1 MRVVRIEIF
10 GFKSFM
16 DRLILPIEG
25 GVTGVVGPNGCGKS
39 NIVDALRWVLG
50 ETNAKNLRGGLL
62 EDVIFNGTDALRPLG
77 LAEVTLTLK
86 ASGDTFFQDLV
97 SPDLEA
103 ELYAAGGEQA
113 EGLAEQEFDD
123 QTSPEQPAQGPQHQE
138 NSEAVLIESA
148 HLSESPEQLRK
159 QFTVVKGNLNTK
171 TAVESKPD
179 QSEAGQGANFSDPD
193 AALEPEGQKEVTQR
207 SSTDGAMIS
216 LASRFSWL
224 RASSEVQVTRR
235 LYRSGESE
243 FFINRVPCRL
253 KDLKEFFRA
262 VGISARAYTIVA
274 QGEVSRIVT
283 AKPEERRLILEEAAG
298 VLGFRDKIAAADR
311 RLKDTEL
318 NISRIEDITK
328 EVGRQVQSLKRQA
341 QRAQNRKQLKDRVR
355 ELESLLFAD
364 ELRNLRA
371 NREKFVAQK
380 EEFKN
385 LESSVLAELQNARAQ
400 EENARAELMQ
410 YDIEGDNIR
419 SRIDSVKEEI
429 NNRARQR
436 GERTSRINE
445 LRAFSLSK
453 ETEST
458 RLKERESTLEQR
470 KSENA
475 GQLEELA
482 AREVCLAAE
491 LHSLS
496 QDDETQLRTTADKLS
511 ALREQLREH
520 EHRARDVRERLARA
534 QGQLEFAEK
543 QLVSA
548 SPVERLK
555 ESSGIQSEEIL
566 GKFAAEAS
574 LLVDGLQVPGE
585 YAAALQSVL
594 GDRAGF
600 LVSKQPF
607 ALARHFAEQVLSED
621 MEESIGIGVLFSE
634 DMSSQ
639 GIPAGSD
646 LPTVPFTPLRS
657 LIGAIPS
664 CEAALGRVLDQVYL
678 CDQLEQALDYFES
691 LDDQQRLTSHSRI
704 VLVTRDGELISSTSF
719 YSFRHEG
726 GLVQLKSKTAEF
738 KQLCAGL
745 EQDDQKLRA
754 ERSEI
759 QEVISEAEEAHRLA
773 LAESQQ
779 RQKKARELS
788 NELGSIR
795 GRLQAERRLVAQI
808 EGDIERVKRQ
818 QEENRAQI
826 EGYRVESDR
835 IMLELEQLAQDEDKD
850 LHHQLRAM
858 NDEYL
863 KIDDERR
870 SGREILSKLAREV
883 EVVRGRLDSQRS
895 ALSDLEL
902 HLQKVD
908 LAKENLIGRIQ
919 SEYGEDYLS
928 QMENLDDTS
937 EIADEEKHQ
946 AREELGKLKQRI
958 QREGE
963 VDPSSIEQYEE
974 ERIRLENLETQRDDL
989 TKAASTLRKTIAR
1002 LQQTSVER
1010 FLATFEQVQQN
1021 FSQLV
1026 PRMFGGGKGTLELE
1040 DPSKPLETG
1049 VSIIARP
1056 PGKKLK
1062 SIDLLSGGEKALCA
1076 TAMIFSMFLV
1086 RPSPLCVL
1094 DEVDAPLDD
1103 ANLVR
1108 FLSVIKEMSSKTQ
1121 FILITHNKASMAASD
1136 KLVGVTMEQPG
1147 ASKVITVSL
1156 QEAYGQVA

>member
-103 ELYAAGGEQA
+103 ELYAAGGGETQDSAQQEDLKSLGQQVQA
-113 EGLAEQEFDD
+113 SQSQEEDETELTEPD
-123 QTSPEQPAQGPQHQE
+123 P
-138 NSEAVLIESA
+138 V
-148 HLSESPEQLRK
+148 SESPEQLRK
-159 QFTVVKGNLNTK
+159 QFTVVKGNLNTSVESESDQSGDAREASCDLDA
-171 TAVESKPD
+171 AVER
-179 QSEAGQGANFSDPD
+179 
-193 AALEPEGQKEVTQR
+193 EGQTEVTQAP
-207 SSTDGAMIS
+207 STDGAMIS

-341 QRAQNRKQLKDRVR
+341 QKAQNRKQLKDRVR

-364 ELRNLRA
+364 ELRNLKA
-371 NREKFVAQK
+371 NREKFIAQK
-380 EEFKN
+380 EEFQN
-385 LESSVLAELQNARAQ
+385 LESNVLAELQNARAQ

-419 SRIDSVKEEI
+419 SRIDAVKEEI

-470 KSENA
+470 RSENA
-475 GQLEELA
+475 GQLEELT
-482 AREVCLAAE
+482 AREVSLAAE

-496 QDDETQLRTTADKLS
+496 QDDETQLRTAADKLS
-511 ALREQLREH
+511 ALREELREH
-520 EHRARDVRERLARA
+520 EQRAREVRERLARA

-607 ALARHFAEQVLSED
+607 ALARHFTEQVLSKE

-634 DMSSQ
+634 EISSQ
-639 GIPAGSD
+639 SSPADSE
-646 LPTVPFTPLRS
+646 LPTVPFTPLRN
-657 LIGAIPS
+657 LIGAIPT

-678 CDQLEQALDYFES
+678 CDRLEQALDFFES
-691 LDDQQRLTSHSRI
+691 LDDQQRLTSHSKI

-745 EQDDQKLRA
+745 EQDNQKLRA
-754 ERSEI
+754 ERNQI
-759 QEVISEAEEAHRLA
+759 QEVLSEAEEAHRLA

-779 RQKKARELS
+779 RQKRARELS

-826 EGYRVESDR
+826 EGYRVESDK
-835 IMLELEQLAQDEDKD
+835 IMLELEQLAQDEDQD

-858 NDEYL
+858 NEEYL

-870 SGREILSKLAREV
+870 SGRETLSKLAREV

-928 QMENLDDTS
+928 QMESLDDTS
-937 EIADEEKHQ
+937 EIADEEKDQ
-946 AREELGKLKQRI
+946 AREELGRLKQRI

-974 ERIRLENLETQRDDL
+974 ERVRLENLETQRDDL
-989 TKAASTLRKTIAR
+989 TQAASTLRKTIAR

-1021 FSQLV
+1021 FAQLV
-1026 PRMFGGGKGTLELE
+1026 PRMFGGGKGALELE
-1040 DPSKPLETG
+1040 DPSRPLETG